1 MSLDFISPEAIE
13 EIAQQ
18 YGYWAIFFGIL
29 LENLG
34 LPIPGETVTL
44 AGGFLAGSD
53 QLNYF
58 WVVGDAAL
66 GATIGGNLGY
76 WIGRYGGWAL
86 LVNLGKLFRV
96 QETQIAELKR
106 QFGENAGKAVFLGR
120 FVALLRIFASPLA
133 GIAEMPYWKF
143 TLYNTAGA
151 LTWAT
156 VMVSLSYFAGQVVPL
171 EKLFTLASQFGILAF
186 LLVAAWI
193 VVPFWLE
200 SRKSKQLVA
209 EMTEGNAAP
218 TAHTSG
224 PDDTAQS

>member
-13 EIAQQ
+13 QIAQQ

-66 GATIGGNLGY
+66 GATIGGNIGY

-86 LVNLGKLFRV
+86 LVNLGKVFRI
-96 QETQIAELKR
+96 QETQIEELKR

-156 VMVSLSYFAGQVVPL
+156 VMVSLSYFAGQVFPL
-171 EKLFTLASQFGILAF
+171 EKLFTLASQFGLVAL
-186 LLVAAWI
+186 LLVVAWL

-200 SRKSKQLVA
+200 SRKSKQLVSETLEA
-209 EMTEGNAAP
+209 NALP
-218 TAHTSG
+218 TVS
-224 PDDTAQS
+224 DDSSQSQ

>member
-13 EIAQQ
+13 QIAQQ

-58 WVVGDAAL
+58 WVIGDAAL
-66 GATIGGNLGY
+66 GATIGGNIGY

-86 LVNLGKLFRV
+86 LVNLGKVFRI
-96 QETQIAELKR
+96 QETQIEELKR

-151 LTWAT
+151 FTWAT

-171 EKLFTLASQFGILAF
+171 EKLFTLASQFGVVAL
-186 LLVAAWI
+186 LLVAAWL

-200 SRKSKQLVA
+200 SRKSKQLVSETLEA
-209 EMTEGNAAP
+209 NALP
-218 TAHTSG
+218 TVS
-224 PDDTAQS
+224 DDSSQSQ